1 MNSFLHPF
9 REVVG
14 LVAALGAIGGIAFY
28 LACLWSARS
37 YLRTRLAPLQSE
49 SSERT
54 SKDLPP
60 VSILKPL
67 KGEDPEMYQ
76 SLRSYCL
83 QEYPQYEIIF
93 GVNDKHDPAIASVE
107 RLREEFP
114 RHSIHLLVS
123 PEVLGENAKVSNLA
137 HMARAA
143 RYDHF
148 VVSDSDIRIEP
159 DSLQRVI
166 APLRREKTGMVTCLY
181 RGIAGATLG
190 SKLESLGIS
199 TDFCA
204 GVLVARAIEG
214 GLRFALGSTM
224 AFRRRDLEAI
234 GGFQSFVD
242 YLADDYELGRRIS
255 GLGLVVH
262 LSDVVVET
270 FLPDY
275 NLRQFFQ
282 HQLRWARGVRDS
294 RRGGYV
300 GLLFTFGWIW
310 SVLAV
315 FAFRG
320 IGWAWALAAIAVL
333 SRFLVALTVGNRVLD
348 DPQVIRF
355 LPLLP
360 LRDLTALAIWFAS
373 FGSNIIDW
381 RGEKFRLK
389 NGKLVRLTTDKEQ
402 PT

>member
-1 MNSFLHPF
+1 VNSFLHPF

-14 LVAALGAIGGIAFY
+14 VAAALGAIGGIAFY
-28 LACLWSARS
+28 LACVWSAHT
-37 YLRTRLAPLQSE
+37 YLKTRVAPLPSE

-54 SKDLPP
+54 WNDFPP

-76 SLRSYCL
+76 SLRSYC
-83 QEYPQYEIIF
+83 QQQYPQYEIIF

-107 RLREEFP
+107 RLRQEFP
-114 RHSIHLLVS
+114 QHSIHLLVS
-123 PEVLGENAKVSNLA
+123 PKILGENAKVSNLA
-137 HMARAA
+137 HMVAAA

-159 DSLQRVI
+159 DYLQRVI
-166 APLRREKTGMVTCLY
+166 APLRNEKTGMVTCLY

-190 SKLESLGIS
+190 SRLESVGIS

-214 GLRFALGSTM
+214 GLHFALGSTM

-234 GGFQSFVD
+234 GGFPSFVD

-255 GLGLVVH
+255 GLGLAVH
-262 LSDVVVET
+262 LSEVVVET

-275 NLRQFFQ
+275 NLRQFWQ

-310 SVLAV
+310 SLLAV
-315 FAFRG
+315 FASG
-320 IGWAWALAAIAVL
+320 GAGWAWALVGTAVL

-381 RGEKFRLK
+381 RGDKFRLK